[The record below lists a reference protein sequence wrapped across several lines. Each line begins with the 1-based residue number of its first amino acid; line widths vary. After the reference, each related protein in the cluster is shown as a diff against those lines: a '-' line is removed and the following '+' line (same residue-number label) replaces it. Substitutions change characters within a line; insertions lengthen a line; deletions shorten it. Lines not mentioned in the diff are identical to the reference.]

1 MGILQS
7 RMCVCEIQGHPPDQ
21 GAWNRSMEASH
32 TDTEKIHGLYS
43 VVLLC
48 EIMFV
53 PWLSK
58 GLASRAGQRF
68 DSAAS
73 VI

>member
-1 MGILQS
+1 MYCKVE
-7 RMCVCEIQGHPPDQ
+7 CVCVKFKDTRLIQ